1 MVPFERVAVQVRSL
15 YQAAHEFEPGAL
27 GGAEAPD
34 HSHPAGPTGVVAR
47 YDGLLADAAAMLGA
61 PCPPL
66 PFTRAD
72 RLWLEEALVDLGLD
86 MRTPSTSD

>member
-1 MVPFERVAVQVRSL
+1 MVPFERVAAQARTL

-27 GGAEAPD
+27 FDAEAPGLRR
-34 HSHPAGPTGVVAR
+34 PAALAEVLAR
-47 YDGLLADAAAMLGA
+47 YDGLLASAAAMLEA

-86 MRTPSTSD
+86 MRAPSESD